1 MIKEVFFNS
10 SMPRSGSTLLQN
22 ILGNR
27 PDIYATP
34 TSPLIEY
41 LQASKTAYTKSTST
55 KAQDSRQMRNAFYT
69 YCRYATYGFFEG
81 LTDREYAIEK
91 SRGWGVNYDFLNTFY
106 PNPKII
112 CLVRDLRDIIA
123 SMENNYRKNPDKARA
138 EDSIID
144 RIHRWMLPQT
154 KPVGNSIS
162 NLFEIFHRG
171 LDKHILFVRFEDLT
185 TNPQATMDKIH
196 KFLEIKEYKYDFN
209 NIKQV
214 TFEDDKFHG
223 IYGDH
228 KINNVVT
235 PVKSKAYS
243 LLGEAICNS
252 IYDRYQWYFEK
263 FNYQK

>member
-27 PDIYATP
+27 PDVYATP
-34 TSPLIEY
+34 TSPLLDY
-41 LQASKTAYTKSTST
+41 LLASRGAYTKSTST

-81 LTDREYAIEK
+81 LTDKEYAIEK

-112 CLVRDLRDIIA
+112 CMVRDLRDIIS
-123 SMENNYRKNPDKARA
+123 SMEKNYRNNPDKARA

-144 RIHRWMLPQT
+144 RISYWMQPQN

-185 TNPQATMDKIH
+185 MNPQHTMDKIH
-196 KFLEIKEYKYDFN
+196 KFLEIKDHKYDFN

-228 KINNVVT
+228 KISNVVT
-235 PVKSKAYS
+235 PVKSKS
-243 LLGEAICNS
+243 HLLLGETICNS
-252 IYDRYQWYFEK
+252 IYERYQWYFEK